1 MVDGRPSTPI
11 IIDVTKIS
19 SLPIQSASASFKP
32 LARRTLGDDV
42 LETLRRAIIAGHFA
56 PGHHLAEGA
65 LAQELGVSRAPVRE
79 AMMQLEREGLLL
91 FNKRGA
97 ALVKAFTEDDF
108 EEIFTLR
115 LTLET
120 AGARFACRNFDAS
133 DAERLEES
141 IARTQ
146 AAVRLLE
153 VTLLD
158 VEFHDL
164 VMQAARHTRLYSCW
178 EHLRHQI
185 EVWLAR
191 MHSEIEAPPQDTR
204 EKTVCH
210 HRDLLESLRSGN
222 EEEAA
227 QAMHD
232 HIESWG
238 RQYPRTRIRHRK
250 DHA

>member
-1 MVDGRPSTPI
+1 MVDGRPSTTI
-11 IIDVTKIS
+11 MIDMTKTS
-19 SLPIQSASASFKP
+19 VLPHQSVRASFAP

-42 LETLRRAIIAGHFA
+42 LDTLRRAIIAGEFA
-56 PGHHLAEGA
+56 PGHHLAEGV

-97 ALVKAFTEDDF
+97 ALVKAFTDDDF

-120 AGARFACRNFDAS
+120 AGARFACRHFQAG

-141 IARTQ
+141 IARTES
-146 AAVRLLE
+146 AARLLE

-164 VMQAARHTRLYSCW
+164 IMQTARHSRLYSCW
-178 EHLRHQI
+178 DLLRHQI

-191 MHSEIEAPPQDTR
+191 MHSEIDAPTQDTR
-204 EKTVCH
+204 ERTVSH
-210 HRDLLESLRSGN
+210 HGDLLESLRSGN

-227 QAMHD
+227 QAMHT
-232 HIESWG
+232 HIKSWG
-238 RQYPRTRIRHRK
+238 RQYPRTRIRNGK
-250 DHA
+250 GHA